1 MLTQRV
7 SVVNTKFKFLCYI
20 YVTKILD
27 KQHKSCYNAF
37 EVINLFADKLK
48 KLRIEADM
56 SRSELALRLG
66 MSVSSISNYENNIRK
81 PENDEIWIKL
91 ANIFNVTVDY
101 LMDVDDSENIM
112 HPQFTLK
119 ALNYNGS
126 SNPKKNELIELI
138 SNNNIPDDKL
148 SLIKSIVESYI
159 KK

>member
-1 MLTQRV
+1 M

-20 YVTKILD
+20 YVTKTLD
-27 KQHKSCYNAF
+27 KQHNSCYNTL

-91 ANIFNVTVDY
+91 ANIFNVSVDY
-101 LMDVDDSENIM
+101 LMDIGDSKNITP
-112 HPQFTLK
+112 PQFTLK

-126 SNPKKNELIELI
+126 SNPKEQELKDLI
-138 SNNNIPDDKL
+138 DKSGLPDEKL
-148 SLIKSIVESYI
+148 DVLIGMIKSW
-159 KK
+159 K

>member
-1 MLTQRV
+1 M

-20 YVTKILD
+20 YVTKTLD
-27 KQHKSCYNAF
+27 KQHKSCYNTL

-91 ANIFNVTVDY
+91 ANIFNVSVDY
-101 LMDVDDSENIM
+101 LMDIGDSKNITP
-112 HPQFTLK
+112 PQFTLK

-126 SNPKKNELIELI
+126 SNPKEQELKDLIDKSGLPDEKLDVLIGMIE
-138 SNNNIPDDKL
+138 SWK
-148 SLIKSIVESYI
+148 
-159 KK
+159 

>member
-1 MLTQRV
+1 M

-20 YVTKILD
+20 YVTKTLD
-27 KQHKSCYNAF
+27 KQHKSCYNTL

-91 ANIFNVTVDY
+91 ANIFNVSVDY
-101 LMDVDDSENIM
+101 LMDIDDSENIM
-112 HPQFTLK
+112 SSQFTLK

-159 KK
+159 EK